1 MRQSNR
7 GATRLKTKWRDED
20 PMRAYDALPEPL
32 RRWMAGAALPWSPA
46 SCRHIWTK
54 ARAEGASPDDI
65 LERLDR
71 AERMTLS
78 RDRLSLSAMCRS
90 FSNDC
95 FSKGLWKSR

>member
-1 MRQSNR
+1 MTKFCKFTNFNSLRR
-7 GATRLKTKWRDED
+7 RL
-20 PMRAYDALPEPL
+20 YDALPEPL
-32 RRWMAGAALPWSPA
+32 HRWMAGSALPWSPA

-78 RDRLSLSAMCRS
+78 RDRLSLSAMLRS
-90 FSNDC
+90 FFNDQQDQTI
-95 FSKGLWKSR
+95 